1 MARNGGVSAWHDA
14 CAKSFS
20 AASLRRLLQW
30 LACHVV
36 VWKIAMVA
44 ISGSTADGV
53 DIAALHDTVQRR
65 SFEVSASLHAELPP
79 EDFSLLGPLRH

>member
-1 MARNGGVSAWHDA
+1 
-14 CAKSFS
+14 
-20 AASLRRLLQW
+20 
-30 LACHVV
+30 
-36 VWKIAMVA
+36 MVA

-79 EDFSLLGPLRH
+79 EDFSLLGPLRHQIAVWAGNSMGQLRNTAGHPAPGGQYC